1 MRIKIFSFIASLCAG
16 VSLLI
21 VALPMESAIAQKP
34 APKAPPAQA
43 AAPPALKQIALTD
56 KLVEDSLATNAEI
69 LPVVAKLP
77 ETAKPNPKVVAQ
89 LDDIAKKH
97 GFANY
102 GEYDEVSGNINLVL
116 SGFDPET
123 KQYVGQDAVLKK
135 EIDAINADS
144 KMPAKDK
151 KAALAALNTEL
162 KSITPLQFQD
172 NIKVVAKYLDQLSA
186 AMPQDKQ

>member
-1 MRIKIFSFIASLCAG
+1 MRIKIFSFIIAFCASFLTA
-16 VSLLI
+16 SI
-21 VALPMESAIAQKP
+21 PMNSALAQK
-34 APKAPPAQA
+34 ASAKAQA
-43 AAPPALKQIALTD
+43 APPPAAPAFKQIPLTD

-77 ETAKPNPKVVAQ
+77 RTPKPNPKVVAH

-123 KQYVGQDAVLKK
+123 KQYVGQQAVLNK
-135 EIDAINADS
+135 EIAAITADP

-151 KAALAALNTEL
+151 KAALAALNAEL
-162 KSITPLQFQD
+162 SDVTPLQFPD
-172 NIKVVAKYLDQLSA
+172 NIKVVAKYLDQLA
-186 AMPQDKQ
+186 AALPQDKQ